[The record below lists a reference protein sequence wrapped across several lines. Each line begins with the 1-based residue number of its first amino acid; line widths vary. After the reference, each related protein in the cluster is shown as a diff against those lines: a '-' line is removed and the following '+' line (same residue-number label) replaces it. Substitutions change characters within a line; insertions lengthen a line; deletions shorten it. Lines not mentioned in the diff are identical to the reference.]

1 MFKRISIALDGLPQ
15 VLKTHLKK
23 QRLLFPD
30 PTHQTT
36 NNSDIDGETMS
47 TQNVVIVVGV
57 VCIVAA
63 VAIAGIFWVGRK
75 LRRPGKVKHIRC
87 PSEED
92 SSPKRALIRVSDDDI
107 KTSKT

>member
-1 MFKRISIALDGLPQ
+1 MKW
-15 VLKTHLKK
+15 
-23 QRLLFPD
+23 LLFPD
-30 PTHQTT
+30 NNHPTT
-36 NNSDIDGETMS
+36 NDGDIDSETMS

-63 VAIAGIFWVGRK
+63 VAVAGIFWIGRK
-75 LRRPGKVKHIRC
+75 LWRPGKVKHVRC

-92 SSPKRALIRVSDDDI
+92 SSPKRALIRVTDDDI